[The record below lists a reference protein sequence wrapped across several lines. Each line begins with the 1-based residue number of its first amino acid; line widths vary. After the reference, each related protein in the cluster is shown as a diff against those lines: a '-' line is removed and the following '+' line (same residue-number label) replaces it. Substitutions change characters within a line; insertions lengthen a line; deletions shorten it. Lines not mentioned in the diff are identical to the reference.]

1 MNVLIAGKEDSQ
13 QNVIIDILGQLGHT
27 GFDVRDRDR
36 VFTACQTNKLDIILV
51 STSFVLAHGS
61 RSITEIRSINQ
72 SAYVL
77 IILVCDKGSIDLL
90 NSIDSSNLDD
100 VIRLPIEPVTF
111 RLKINAY
118 FKSIRHHRKTA
129 DQNNRYLLLL
139 REQTNELK
147 VADHVHSAIIKSAQK
162 KLAGFNSLNQP
173 ASLLSGDSIFT
184 SMTPSGS
191 TIMMLADFTGH
202 GLSAAIVALPSSEIF
217 YGMVNKGYCISEI
230 ASELNKKL
238 HRLLPRDMYCAAI
251 IVEIAVDCN
260 HISIWNGGL
269 PEAYLLSC
277 DNKIISTIESFQ
289 PPLGIMDVDQFN
301 AQTKIVDCQVGDKVI
316 LYTDGILAAVNP
328 QGVKIEK
335 DIIKQCINSSID
347 QSPFFNIRLYLAQFI
362 QQTVQRD
369 DISVVSYT
377 LAVNSQPENE
387 RDTTSAIIPT
397 TWSFN
402 TILHH
407 DILGTHNPVPAI
419 LNQILEYT
427 NLSPYREKLFMLL
440 SELYNNALDH
450 GILKL
455 DSKLKSSAEGF
466 STFYTRREQL
476 LSSLKHGW
484 IELNVSHLPED
495 NGGRLVVKVS
505 DSGSGFDFKA
515 TKPKTDGTQSQY
527 HGRGVLLI
535 NKICDSVV
543 YSNKGSCVEVIFLWS
558 NDDLQDECS
567 SAA

>member
-1 MNVLIAGKEDSQ
+1 MNVLIAGKEDSLQ
-13 QNVIIDILGQLGHT
+13 DDVIQLLEKLGHT
-27 GFDVRDRDR
+27 GFDVRDRDG
-36 VFTACQTNKLDIILV
+36 VFTACQTNKLDIIFL

-61 RSITEIRSINQ
+61 QSITEIRSINQ
-72 SAYVL
+72 SSYIL
-77 IILVCDKGSIDLL
+77 IILLCHQSSIDLL
-90 NSIDSSNLDD
+90 NSIDSTHLDD

-111 RLKINAY
+111 RLKLNAY
-118 FKSIRHHRKTA
+118 CKSIRHHRKTA

-162 KLAGFNSLNQP
+162 KLSGFSSLNQP

-184 SMTPSGS
+184 SMTPSGN
-191 TIMMLADFTGH
+191 TIIMLADFTGH

-217 YGMVNKGYCISEI
+217 YGMVNKGYCVSEI
-230 ASELNKKL
+230 ATELNKKL

-251 IVEIAVDCN
+251 IVEIAADCN

-269 PEAYLLSC
+269 PEAYLIAR
-277 DNKIISTIESFQ
+277 DNTIHSTIESFH
-289 PPLGIMDVDQFN
+289 PPLGVMNTDLFD
-301 AQTKIVDCQVGDKVI
+301 AQTKIINCQLGDKII

-335 DIIKQCINSSID
+335 DIVKQCINASV
-347 QSPFFNIRLYLAQFI
+347 QQTPFENISLTLAQFI

-377 LAVNSQPENE
+377 L
-387 RDTTSAIIPT
+387 SANKQVATELETPMVIIPT

-402 TILHH
+402 TTLHH
-407 DILGTHNPVPAI
+407 DILGAYNPVPNI
-419 LNQILEYT
+419 LNQILEYM
-427 NLSPYREKLFMLL
+427 NLSPYREKLFTLL

-466 STFYTRREQL
+466 STFYSRRERL
-476 LSSLKHGW
+476 LSSLEHGW
-484 IELNVSHLPED
+484 IEILVSHVPEK
-495 NGGRLVVKVS
+495 NGGRLIVKVS
-505 DSGSGFDFKA
+505 DSGTGFDYKA
-515 TKPKTDGTQSQY
+515 TKSNADEAQIQY

-535 NKICDSVV
+535 NKICESVV
-543 YSNKGSCVEVIFLWS
+543 YSKNGSCVEVIFLWS
-558 NDDLQDECS
+558 NNDLEAECS